1 MKAANHV
8 ADDVTIDEPEQLD
21 DDKTIDVTQWRD
33 IAEARMEQ
41 VRHWARANPIA
52 AVGVA
57 LGAGFVIGRM
67 FRR

>member
-8 ADDVTIDEPEQLD
+8 TDDVTIDEPEQLE

-41 VRHWARANPIA
+41 VRQWARANPIA